1 MKIRRQ
7 LMLSQTVLTL
17 FAILVL
23 IIPIFL
29 SQKNSLKKQITQVSQ
44 LQVENVND
52 QIANFLEN
60 PQRTIDTV
68 VAYMENL
75 DEYNRAPV
83 EEFLVAQASGIAEY
97 SMVYASSAT
106 PTCRGGFTYT
116 NIHWIAPSDFDETSR
131 GWFIDA
137 KANQGQVV
145 FSNPY
150 VDEQSK
156 GIVITLSKSFK
167 NKKGEFAGVV
177 GVDLLLDEV
186 VALVNEVQLTKS
198 GKAFMIDSN
207 GVYVTNPNTDK
218 VAKDNFFSEYKLSKL
233 ESKIP
238 ADAPYLNLDDKELYF
253 AARKMPN
260 LCGWTLV
267 TVGPMKELNSEM
279 NHNLTT
285 LALLSLG
292 VLVVAI
298 LSSLFIALKLTQP
311 LKLIANAMT
320 KISSGH
326 ANLSN
331 RLEYQSNDEI
341 GQIAN
346 GFNLFTEKL
355 RDIMVKLK
363 KSQDSLKVAGNDL
376 GASTQDTEDA
386 IGQILS
392 NISNVNSQ
400 IIAQGNGVEETAGA
414 VNQIASNIQSL
425 ERMIEGQSE
434 GVSEAS
440 SAVEQMIGNISSV
453 NSSVEKMAKS
463 FDSLQNDVQ
472 NGTVK
477 QQAVNDRISQIET
490 QSQLLQEANAAI
502 SSIAEQTNLLAMN
515 AAIEAAHAGEAGKG
529 FSVVADEIRKL
540 SETSSQQSKT
550 IGDQLVNIQESIEEV
565 VAASLESSDAFN
577 SVSAKIRDTD
587 QLVRQIKAAMEEQK
601 SGSKQIIESLHQM
614 NDTTSEVKYSSME
627 MRDGNKQ
634 ILLTVQ
640 KLQDSSNSMN
650 QSMNEMGNG
659 ARKIHETGT
668 ALSSISSQMKA
679 AIDGIGEQIN
689 QFQV

>member
-7 LMLSQTVLTL
+7 LMLSQTALTL

-218 VAKDNFFSEYKLSKL
+218 LQRTISF
-233 ESKIP
+233 
-238 ADAPYLNLDDKELYF
+238 LNTSF
-253 AARKMPN
+253 PN
-260 LCGWTLV
+260 LSPRFRPMHHTL
-267 TVGPMKELNSEM
+267 T
-279 NHNLTT
+279 LTT
-285 LALLSLG
+285 RNC
-292 VLVVAI
+292 I
-298 LSSLFIALKLTQP
+298 LPQEKC
-311 LKLIANAMT
+311 LI
-320 KISSGH
+320 
-326 ANLSN
+326 
-331 RLEYQSNDEI
+331 
-341 GQIAN
+341 
-346 GFNLFTEKL
+346 
-355 RDIMVKLK
+355 
-363 KSQDSLKVAGNDL
+363 
-376 GASTQDTEDA
+376 
-386 IGQILS
+386 
-392 NISNVNSQ
+392 
-400 IIAQGNGVEETAGA
+400 
-414 VNQIASNIQSL
+414 
-425 ERMIEGQSE
+425 
-434 GVSEAS
+434 
-440 SAVEQMIGNISSV
+440 SA
-453 NSSVEKMAKS
+453 
-463 FDSLQNDVQ
+463 
-472 NGTVK
+472 
-477 QQAVNDRISQIET
+477 
-490 QSQLLQEANAAI
+490 
-502 SSIAEQTNLLAMN
+502 
-515 AAIEAAHAGEAGKG
+515 
-529 FSVVADEIRKL
+529 
-540 SETSSQQSKT
+540 
-550 IGDQLVNIQESIEEV
+550 
-565 VAASLESSDAFN
+565 
-577 SVSAKIRDTD
+577 
-587 QLVRQIKAAMEEQK
+587 
-601 SGSKQIIESLHQM
+601 
-614 NDTTSEVKYSSME
+614 
-627 MRDGNKQ
+627 DG
-634 ILLTVQ
+634 L
-640 KLQDSSNSMN
+640 
-650 QSMNEMGNG
+650 
-659 ARKIHETGT
+659 
-668 ALSSISSQMKA
+668 
-679 AIDGIGEQIN
+679 
-689 QFQV
+689 